1 MPPARFHT
9 NIVMEPGAL
18 PCTSSC
24 CCDVTIA
31 SAMVGLLSDTRV
43 MFAPTFTTADRPTS
57 RSIVAGSMSTDD
69 PPAVPEPLATAVV
82 STWARAPGAR
92 TITKKTKTRAAARA
106 GLESRGAPGVVQGF
120 IGLLLAN
127 DFFGAL
133 VAADDLHGRHRL
145 GSGRRCGHR
154 RRTRGTGDLRR
165 RRWLHGRAEQARR
178 PHTGRGRRREV

>member
-24 CCDVTIA
+24 CCEVTIA

-69 PPAVPEPLATAVV
+69 AAAVPDPLAPAVE
-82 STWARAPGAR
+82 STRAP
-92 TITKKTKTRAAARA
+92 ARA

-120 IGLLLAN
+120 IGLLLAD

-133 VAADDLHGRHRL
+133 VAAGDLHGRQRL
-145 GSGRRCGHR
+145 GSGR
-154 RRTRGTGDLRR
+154 
-165 RRWLHGRAEQARR
+165 
-178 PHTGRGRRREV
+178 